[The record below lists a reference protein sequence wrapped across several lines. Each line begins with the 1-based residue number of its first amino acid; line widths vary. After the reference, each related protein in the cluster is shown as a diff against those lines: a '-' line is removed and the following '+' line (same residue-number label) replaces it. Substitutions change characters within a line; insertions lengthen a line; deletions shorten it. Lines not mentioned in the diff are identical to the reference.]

1 MKSNEQTENNKQN
14 RDRFIDGE
22 QMTALGG
29 RAVEGGGIE
38 EKELMDVDNSVIIV
52 GGRQVKGTK
61 CQWEY
66 INK

>member
-1 MKSNEQTENNKQN
+1 MNKPNELTRKTET
-14 RDRFIDGE
+14 DSDGE